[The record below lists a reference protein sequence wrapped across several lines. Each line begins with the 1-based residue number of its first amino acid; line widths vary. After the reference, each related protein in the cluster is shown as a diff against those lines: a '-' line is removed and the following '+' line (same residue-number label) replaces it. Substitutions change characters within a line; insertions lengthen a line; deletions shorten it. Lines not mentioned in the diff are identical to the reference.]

1 MGGFVREYSNL
12 VILFELS
19 DLAKKLEKELNISW
33 ELEQKNPFDNIIYL
47 RVCDTNILINS
58 KKTSIIKTG
67 LYIQI
72 TEPDYEMRVDSYS
85 NILRRKNI
93 GIISGSFDSNYRN
106 EIVLIA
112 YNYGDEDVLLE
123 PGEIIGKLQFN
134 KTTQIDIKKIY
145 QISTSERYSGTKDH
159 NWVQEDKKL
168 INNKIANSDFISEII
183 TEPVIK
189 NLIEK
194 RLK

>member
-1 MGGFVREYSNL
+1 MRNSEPLKV
-12 VILFELS
+12 LFELS
-19 DLAKKLEKELNISW
+19 DLAKTLEKELNISW
-33 ELEQKNPFDNIIYL
+33 GLEQKNPFDSIIYL
-47 RVCDTNILINS
+47 RVCDEKITINS
-58 KKTSIIKTG
+58 KKISIIKTG

-112 YNYGDEDVLLE
+112 YNYGDANIELE

-134 KTTQIDIKKIY
+134 KITQIDIKKIY
-145 QISTSERYSGTKDH
+145 QISTEERYSGTKDH
-159 NWVQEDKKL
+159 NWVQEDKRL
-168 INNKIANSDFISEII
+168 INSKISNSNFTTEII
-183 TEPVIK
+183 TESMIK

>member
-1 MGGFVREYSNL
+1 MREHPNL
-12 VILFELS
+12 VVLFELS
-19 DLAKKLEKELNISW
+19 DLAKSLEEKLNISW
-33 ELEQKNPFDNIIYL
+33 GLEQKNPFDNTIYL
-47 RVCDTNILINS
+47 RVCDINS
-58 KKTSIIKTG
+58 LAIKSKNISLIKTG

-72 TEPDYEMRVDSYS
+72 TEPDYEMRLDSYS
-85 NILRRKNI
+85 NILRKKNI

-112 YNYGDEDVLLE
+112 YNYGDENIILE
-123 PGEIIGKLQFN
+123 PGEIVGKLQFN

-159 NWVQEDKKL
+159 NWVQEDKRL
-168 INNKIANSDFISEII
+168 INNKIAKADFTSEII
-183 TEPVIK
+183 TEPIIK

>member
-1 MGGFVREYSNL
+1 MREYNDL

-33 ELEQKNPFDNIIYL
+33 VLEQKNPFDNIMYL
-47 RVCDTNILINS
+47 RVCDSNIIINS
-58 KKTSIIKTG
+58 KKTSIIRTG
-67 LYIQI
+67 LYIQV

-112 YNYGDEDVLLE
+112 YNYGDEDVYLD
-123 PGEIIGKLQFN
+123 PGEVIGKLQFN
-134 KTTQIDIKKIY
+134 KMTQIELKKIY
-145 QISTSERYSGTKDH
+145 QINTTERYSGTKDH
-159 NWVQEDKKL
+159 NWVQDDKKV
-168 INNKIANSDFISEII
+168 INKKITSEFSTSEII
-183 TEPVIK
+183 NETMIK

-194 RLK
+194 RQK